1 MVLSTVELAAHEV
14 DVSLIGAQCRTGR
27 VSLCVKN
34 WEMPS
39 SARELR
45 QNIERRIGRP
55 SGPGVSRCPFPVG
68 QSEMVGPKRY

>member
-14 DVSLIGAQCRTGR
+14 DVSLVGALRHAGR

-39 SARELR
+39 SVRELR
-45 QNIERRIGRP
+45 QKIERRIGRP

-68 QSEMVGPKRY
+68 QSEMIGPMRY

>member
-1 MVLSTVELAAHEV
+1 M
-14 DVSLIGAQCRTGR
+14 
-27 VSLCVKN
+27 KN

-39 SARELR
+39 SVRELR
-45 QNIERRIGRP
+45 QKIERRIGRP